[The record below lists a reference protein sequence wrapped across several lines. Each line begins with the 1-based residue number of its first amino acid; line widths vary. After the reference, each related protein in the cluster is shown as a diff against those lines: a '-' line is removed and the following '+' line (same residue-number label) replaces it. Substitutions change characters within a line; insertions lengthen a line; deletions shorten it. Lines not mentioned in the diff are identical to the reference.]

1 MGNINLCNCR
11 CGQKYH
17 QDAEEFFNP
26 MNYENEDLEDKETSN
41 KNKNNNA
48 PLLKRKLN
56 KRNISTLKGNYSFM
70 DDPKNNISFDDDNN
84 KSFMTDPITSSRKDY
99 KYRQY
104 DSLDSIILNQ
114 ILKNDN
120 EKEKEF
126 PIILNND
133 LDINNSFQNGNKENQ
148 ILINPEIN
156 VNELDN
162 NKNVKKLN
170 PDILKLF
177 DIPNNNNLK
186 LRNKKNNIN
195 NNINN
200 DNLNNFSN
208 SQILNEINNLND
220 IFKNGNRDLNNSI
233 NIKWKQLN
241 IFNIIL
247 NKKLNSKN
255 KNEMI
260 YKGNLNKLI
269 LSNIFQNC
277 LMNIEKYCIITQ
289 ESFFIYHNKENYI
302 LKKKPLIQIYL
313 NQIEKCGRI
322 DFSQLKVHNLK
333 GFFYMFINLKTDD
346 ENYNLDNN
354 EKGEEIISKIILK
367 EQNGK
372 FFVFFSPN
380 EKLIDEW
387 VCIINFLTQN
397 TNN

>member
-1 MGNINLCNCR
+1 MGNVNLCNCKY
-11 CGQKYH
+11 GHKYH
-17 QDAEEFFNP
+17 QDTEELFYQ
-26 MNYENEDLEDKETSN
+26 MNDGNDNLDDKEKSN
-41 KNKNNNA
+41 KNKFNNA

-56 KRNISTLKGNYSFM
+56 KRNISTLRGNYSFM
-70 DDPKNNISFDDDNN
+70 DDEKNNISFENENN
-84 KSFMTDPITSSRKDY
+84 KSFMTDPFTSSRKDY
-99 KYRQY
+99 KYRKY

-114 ILKNDN
+114 ILKNDR

-126 PIILNND
+126 PMILNSD
-133 LDINNSFQNGNKENQ
+133 SDINDFFQNGNKEKQ
-148 ILINPEIN
+148 FFKNPEIN
-156 VNELDN
+156 FNKLDN
-162 NKNVKKLN
+162 NQKVKKLN
-170 PDILKLF
+170 PDILQLF
-177 DIPNNNNLK
+177 DISNNNNSK
-186 LRNKKNNIN
+186 IKYKKSNIHNKIN
-195 NNINN
+195 NQNT
-200 DNLNNFSN
+200 FSN
-208 SQILNEINNLND
+208 SQIINEINNLND

-289 ESFFIYHNKENYI
+289 ESFFIYHNKENFI

>member
-156 VNELDN
+156 INELDN

-220 IFKNGNRDLNNSI
+220 IFKIENRDLNNKI
-233 NIKWKQLN
+233 NIKWKQMN
-241 IFNIIL
+241 INNIIL
-247 NKKLNSKN
+247 NKKINPKN
-255 KNEMI
+255 KDEII
-260 YKGNLNKLI
+260 YKGNLNKLV
-269 LSNIFQNC
+269 LSHIFKNC
-277 LMNIEKYCIITQ
+277 LMNIEKFCFINQ
-289 ESFFIYHNKENYI
+289 ESFFIYHNKENF
-302 LKKKPLIQIYL
+302 LFKKKPLIQIYL

-322 DFSQLKVHNLK
+322 DFSKLKIHNLK
-333 GFFYMFINLKTDD
+333 GYFYMFINLKSDD
-346 ENYNLDNN
+346 EKYNLENN

-367 EQNGK
+367 EENRK
-372 FFVFFSPN
+372 FFVLFSSN

-387 VCIINFLTQN
+387 VCTINFLIQKIQN
-397 TNN
+397 